1 MLKITCRCACVFVA
15 LVACT
20 GALAQ
25 TFPGKSI
32 RIVVPFS
39 PGGNVDINA
48 RAIAPGMR
56 EILGQSVIVD
66 NRAGAGGMIGA
77 EIVAKAPADGYT
89 LLMASNSVYSVAPSV
104 FAKPLYHPVRD
115 FTAISMLTSVPFVVV
130 IHPSVPAKTFK
141 EFVAIVKS
149 NPRAMTLANA
159 GVGTSNHLVGEL
171 IQMQVGTKMPSIPYK
186 GSGPALID
194 LLGGQVDSHVDQLT
208 ASMGY
213 IRSGRIRA
221 LAVTTNKRSSQL
233 PQVPTLAEAGLK
245 GFDATTATGLLAPAG
260 TPKDVIDR
268 LHAAAVKTVNQVA
281 VKARFAELGA
291 DTIGSSPAEFD
302 AYIKEDFAKW
312 FKVVKDAGIKAD

>member
-1 MLKITCRCACVFVA
+1 MWEKTLECACMLAA
-15 LVACT
+15 LVGCT

-25 TFPGKSI
+25 GFPSKPI

-104 FAKPLYHPVRD
+104 FSKPLYHPVRD

-171 IQMQVGTKMPSIPYK
+171 IQIQVGTKMPSIPYK

-268 LHAAAVKTVNQVA
+268 LHATAVKVVNQAA

-291 DTIGSSPAEFD
+291 ETIGSSPAEFD

-312 FKVVKDAGIKAD
+312 FKIVKDAGIKAD

>member
-1 MLKITCRCACVFVA
+1 MK
-15 LVACT
+15 
-20 GALAQ
+20 
-25 TFPGKSI
+25 PI

-48 RAIAPGMR
+48 RAIAPGLR

-104 FAKPLYHPVRD
+104 FSKPLYHPLRD
-115 FTAISMLTSVPFVVV
+115 FNAVSMLTSVPFVFV

-149 NPRAMTLANA
+149 NPRNMTLANA

-171 IQMQVGTKMPSIPYK
+171 IQMQVGTRMASIPYK

-213 IRSGRIRA
+213 IKSGRIRA
-221 LAVTTNKRSSQL
+221 LAVTTSKRSTLL
-233 PQVPTLAEAGLK
+233 PEVPTLAEAGLR
-245 GFDATTATGLLAPAG
+245 GFDATTATGLLVPAG
-260 TPKDVIDR
+260 TPREVIER
-268 LHAAAVKTVNQVA
+268 LNAAAVKTVNQPA

-291 DTIGSSPAEFD
+291 DTIGSSAAQFD

-312 FKVVKDAGIKAD
+312 FKIVKDAGIKAD